1 MLKNYIKIA
10 LRQLWQ
16 HKLFSALNIFG
27 LATSMSVCLLLI
39 MILSDQYSYDAFHEK
54 GDHIYRVISASSEH
68 QLPEKPRLATT
79 SITVA
84 EDLQEAYPFIENI
97 VRLLNFGAEVRVDE
111 KVFNTDVITYLV
123 DQNFLNTFSFGWVA
137 GEERTALLKPRSI
150 VLTESAAKRFFPYK
164 DPLGE
169 TMTLSKF
176 GNYKV
181 TGIIPDP
188 PIRSHIRFDY
198 LISYATVEV
207 FSAAEKKEA
216 SIYEGYEH
224 IWRSFVYVALKQNAT
239 QNQLDEALNNIA
251 KSYSSKD
258 KEKQYLFQSQALL
271 NIVPSNDLGNEIG
284 VATPQIILYFLVVLG
299 LIIIFSACFN
309 YTSLSIARSLKRA
322 KEIGVRKVIGARR
335 QDILFQFLGESVII
349 ALISLGVAMVLLE
362 FLIPAL
368 FELDPFVVYAIHL
381 ERTPQIYC
389 FFLVFSIVIG
399 LFAGFLPAL
408 GISKLRPIQAI
419 QKLAT
424 VKLFS
429 KARIQKTLITVQFAL
444 SLILILAVSIV
455 VKQQEHVLN
464 ADHGIRSDNI
474 YNVRMENV
482 DYELF
487 SQQVQ
492 QVPGVEAIAATSRV
506 LLTGEENQATA
517 IFEEGQDSMNLYYSQ
532 ISPNYLST
540 VEIELIAGENLP
552 DNNNSKGEQFILLN
566 EVAIN
571 RMGFTSPEAAIGQ
584 SIHIGENML
593 SVIGVTKD
601 FYHNGIWFEPIKPFG
616 FRQNT
621 NKPVRN
627 ATIKFHEATTSEAI
641 ADIHAIW
648 QKLSPESGMNAFFID
663 ERIYQLSKFFNMGA
677 KIIGFIGLLT
687 IIIACMGLL
696 GMVLYTVEGKMKEI
710 GIRKVLGASRGNIIW
725 QLSKGFFLLLF
736 LAILI
741 ATPLTIL
748 GANAWLQNFATRIS
762 ISPSIVLFG
771 ISIILLL
778 GLLTVVS
785 QTYWAARSN
794 PVESLHNE

>member
-1 MLKNYIKIA
+1 
-10 LRQLWQ
+10 
-16 HKLFSALNIFG
+16 
-27 LATSMSVCLLLI
+27 
-39 MILSDQYSYDAFHEK
+39 
-54 GDHIYRVISASSEH
+54 
-68 QLPEKPRLATT
+68 
-79 SITVA
+79 
-84 EDLQEAYPFIENI
+84 
-97 VRLLNFGAEVRVDE
+97 VDE

-593 SVIGVTKD
+593 SVIGV
-601 FYHNGIWFEPIKPFG
+601 
-616 FRQNT
+616 
-621 NKPVRN
+621 RN